1 MDDVINLSLWQ
12 LGLAY
17 IFVIILLAIVRWR
30 GLKREKLILI
40 ASVRMT
46 VQLMIM
52 GYWLLYVFKNPSWWL
67 SSIMLAIMLGF
78 AIWNVYKRVPFQL
91 STRMQG
97 LIAISIIG
105 GSMLSALIFV
115 VLIVGVRPWY
125 EPQYLIPISGM
136 IVGNSMTGITLALNR
151 LYSDMS
157 DKRDIIEN
165 SLMLGATPREATR
178 PMINQSFETALLPTI
193 NTMLGMGIISLP
205 GMMTGQILSGTL
217 PTTAIRYQIGIMLAI
232 MGSLSLTIITF
243 LVLGCR
249 LFFSRD
255 AQLIEIKRKPEKPH
269 LLQRIFR
276 KK

>member
-1 MDDVINLSLWQ
+1 MNDVINLSLWQ
-12 LGLAY
+12 LALAY
-17 IFVIILLAIVRWR
+17 VFVIILLVIVRWR

-52 GYWLLYVFKNPSWWL
+52 GYWLLYVFNNPSWWL
-67 SSIMLAIMLGF
+67 SSIMIAIMLGF
-78 AIWNVYKRVPFQL
+78 AIWNIYKRVPFEL
-91 STRMQG
+91 SIQMKG
-97 LIAISIIG
+97 LIAVSVIG

-115 VLIVGVRPWY
+115 ILIVGVRPWY

-157 DKRDIIEN
+157 DKRDMIEN

-178 PMINQSFETALLPTI
+178 PMINQSFDTALLPTI

-232 MGSLSLTIITF
+232 MGSLALTIITF

-249 LFFSRD
+249 LFFSHD
-255 AQLIEIKRKPEKPH
+255 AQLAEIRKRPEKPN
-269 LLQRIFR
+269 LLQRIF
-276 KK
+276 KKQ